1 MDNSQILENAV
12 LTLPPDEVSALYKRL
27 GQVVNTAR
35 ALGLACRFCGLEHV
49 KVLVEN
55 GATFKYVRPENPN
68 VCFKVYFWSGL
79 LEMTRAMRCA
89 YFINSDWSVS
99 DGSENVKEPKVIPIE
114 QRVEIVRYL
123 YENRE
128 RVLFDAGELLFYS
141 IMSSTKE
148 ITAVLKELGAALSE
162 ERITALT
169 ESGRSFEW
177 QEYCRMTGRLSDE
190 EFFEVMRGLIAEVG
204 GKKLYYTDSLFWENY
219 NPYRKQFRFFKPEF
233 FGFFLDNFDHKNMN
247 KTQLMK
253 GAVNQNSPKC
263 LEKCAEQGWLKVPRK
278 RDEMIQYSTE
288 KGMTECTAFLLD
300 FKNRTADL
308 AAERIKAE
316 KKMLAELNANPNS
329 VSELKKI
336 WSYEKQEDGTLK
348 ITSYKGKRPEAK
360 VPAVIGKNTVTAIGD
375 QAFSSGVSRIRDEQR
390 DFRKTEL
397 VKITLP
403 DTVKSIGECAFSGC
417 WNLCEVNIPD
427 GVVEIGRLAF
437 GGCRKVTE
445 LKLPDSV
452 RKIGDGAFAGCW
464 NLCEVNIPDG
474 VVEIG
479 RRAFSECRKVT
490 ELKLPDSVRSIGE
503 GAFADCETITGIR
516 VPEGVTEIGDYTFS
530 GCRSLK
536 SVSLPGTVVNIGKLA
551 FHGCS
556 SLEEIVIPEG
566 VAEIG
571 SLVFGQ
577 CSALKTVVLPASVK
591 KIKNYKYR
599 DQPPVHILQEQ
610 ENVTVIVEPKSYA
623 EKYCKR
629 NGINYKYK

>member
-1 MDNSQILENAV
+1 MIKYGSQDPLYVAIMKGDEEAVRRLKACGRILS
-12 LTLPPDEVSALYKRL
+12 DEVKYALTHCTGTLVKP
-27 GQVVNTAR
+27 GEGFNIAIDFEGNIQR
-35 ALGLACRFCGLEHV
+35 ALMDGMLG
-49 KVLVEN
+49 
-55 GATFKYVRPENPN
+55 
-68 VCFKVYFWSGL
+68 YFVS
-79 LEMTRAMRCA
+79 TVRAMR
-89 YFINSDWSVS
+89 
-99 DGSENVKEPKVIPIE
+99 
-114 QRVEIVRYL
+114 R
-123 YENRE
+123 
-128 RVLFDAGELLFYS
+128 
-141 IMSSTKE
+141 
-148 ITAVLKELGAALSE
+148 
-162 ERITALT
+162 
-169 ESGRSFEW
+169 
-177 QEYCRMTGRLSDE
+177 
-190 EFFEVMRGLIAEVG
+190 EVG
-204 GKKLYYTDSLFWENY
+204 EPLYLSNSVFWGCTKNFYDHAVFECILDCFDNRRINKKQNMIYAIDND
-219 NPYRKQFRFFKPEF
+219 R
-233 FGFFLDNFDHKNMN
+233 LD
-247 KTQLMK
+247 L
-253 GAVNQNSPKC
+253 
-263 LEKCAEQGWLKVPRK
+263 LEIAIAHDWLKMPRK
-278 RDEMIQYSTE
+278 RDEMITYAENAGKTE
-288 KGMTECTAFLLD
+288 IIEYLLD

-316 KKMLAELNANPNS
+316 KKMLAELNADPNS

-336 WSYEKQEDGTLK
+336 WSFEKRENGTLI
-348 ITSYKGKRPEAK
+348 ITSYKGKRAEVE

-403 DTVKSIGECAFSGC
+403 DTVRSIGEGAFSGC

-437 GGCRKVTE
+437 GGCRKVME
-445 LKLPDSV
+445 LKLPDSLK
-452 RKIGDGAFAGCW
+452 KIGDGAFAGCW

-479 RRAFSECRKVT
+479 RRAFNECRKIA

-530 GCRSLK
+530 GCGSLK
-536 SVSLPGTVVNIGKLA
+536 SVSLPGTVMNIGKLA

-556 SLEEIVIPEG
+556 SLEKIVIPEG

-571 SLVFGQ
+571 SLVFERCG
-577 CSALKTVVLPASVK
+577 ALKTVVLPASLK

-629 NGINYKYK
+629 NNINYKYK